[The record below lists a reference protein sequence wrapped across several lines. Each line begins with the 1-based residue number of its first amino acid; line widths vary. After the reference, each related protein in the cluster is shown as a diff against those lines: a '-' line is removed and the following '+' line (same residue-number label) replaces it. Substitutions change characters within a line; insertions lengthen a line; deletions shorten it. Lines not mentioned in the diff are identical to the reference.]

1 MNGNAGSIVEEIQEE
16 IMNNGSVSAVLTVYN
31 VGVQILQNK
40 TLTTN
45 FMQDFMY
52 YSSGIYEPT
61 DTSDS
66 NKVGLHSVRLI
77 GWGEALDSNNTVEKY
92 WLAANS
98 WDRVSL

>member
-1 MNGNAGSIVEEIQEE
+1 
-16 IMNNGSVSAVLTVYN
+16 
-31 VGVQILQNK
+31 
-40 TLTTN
+40 
-45 FMQDFMY
+45 MY